1 MSAGG
6 RRAEGATRPSPLLA
20 VPFLLG
26 AAAAAAMWLG
36 LVVLAVRMG
45 QASRWL
51 LAVTVT
57 VAAVACLLLVFA
69 LLRRTWAALHGGHA
83 PRAGGRRKSQNTV

>member
-1 MSAGG
+1 MSAGR
-6 RRAEGATRPSPLLA
+6 RRAQVAPRSSPLLA
-20 VPFLLG
+20 VWSFL
-26 AAAAAAMWLG
+26 AAVVAAAMWLG

-45 QASRWL
+45 QASRWP

-57 VAAVACLLLVFA
+57 VAAVGCLLVVFA
-69 LLRRTWAALHGGHA
+69 MLRRTWATLHGDRA